1 MNTEDP
7 TRTKILAAT
16 RSLLASGGPER
27 VTMRGVAERVGV
39 SATAIYRH
47 FSDRDALLAEIVGED
62 ARGISAY
69 LFPALE
75 HGDAAGRLT
84 ATVDGYLRFAA
95 REPALYAA
103 LMGDAGGE
111 EMARQRE
118 ALRRFLQ
125 DRVRELVPASDA
137 TDATMLVWGWLHGV
151 ATFPAGFDA
160 SASFGTLFGA
170 LRASDREDR
179 DATAGQLTM

>member
-1 MNTEDP
+1 MNTADP
-7 TRTKILAAT
+7 TRLRILAAT
-16 RSLLASGGPER
+16 RALLASGGPER

-75 HGDAAGRLT
+75 RADATGRLT

-125 DRVRELVPASDA
+125 DRVRELVPAPDA
-137 TDATMLVWGWLHGV
+137 TDVTMLVWGWLHGV
-151 ATFPAGFDA
+151 ATFPEGFDA
-160 SASFGTLFGA
+160 SASVGTLFRV
-170 LRASDREDR
+170 LRAFDVGDRGT
-179 DATAGQLTM
+179 TAGQLTL